1 LAGLYGYVRLPLYVL
16 ELFWT
21 WWLYRQAKAQPG
33 QARRWLRWSPVYWDE
48 LIFYPLPLLDRLLL
62 LALRADRATGLQEAT
77 FIAHSFRQ
85 GWAANQA
92 RLAFAAE
99 MLANCRSPETIASA
113 PAELEWL
120 ADEVMIELQ
129 QGTGEIV
136 PRLLAIA
143 NGVKTTVQ
151 ADHPYSRR
159 LGYREALDALDLLQQ
174 RLPSLGIQPLQRWQ
188 PAIDRWQQTLLDALD
203 NVLATTA
210 LVTATENPY
219 QPGNPLQLTRKELF
233 KGRKELRDAVVNAL
247 LERNRPTLVLQGPR
261 RMGKTS
267 FLLQLPALLPGQTL
281 PVFLDLQRPV
291 ITQSTAAFLF
301 NLARTISR
309 DARPYRLLLEPPQ
322 RAAFDETPFEAFA
335 AWLEDV
341 ALPSLQGFNLL
352 LTLDEFEKLGEAV
365 EAGRLDIRIFDE
377 LRYLIQHQTQ
387 LALLFAGVQTLDEL
401 GASWSSYFINIK
413 PLTISYLNPAEAEE
427 LIRQPDPG
435 ADFRLSYEEAVVA
448 GIIEQTGCQP
458 YLLQLVCSA
467 IVEEANAQARLHVS
481 QPVLEAALVRA
492 LDQGEPYFRNVWDE
506 MAGPEGQPLLQRLAS
521 LAGAVAL
528 PDSPALARMVRRRVV
543 SRNGDRYQVE
553 VPLVRRWVAERAPQ
567 T

>member
-1 LAGLYGYVRLPLYVL
+1 
-16 ELFWT
+16 
-21 WWLYRQAKAQPG
+21 
-33 QARRWLRWSPVYWDE
+33 
-48 LIFYPLPLLDRLLL
+48 
-62 LALRADRATGLQEAT
+62 
-77 FIAHSFRQ
+77 
-85 GWAANQA
+85 
-92 RLAFAAE
+92 
-99 MLANCRSPETIASA
+99 
-113 PAELEWL
+113 
-120 ADEVMIELQ
+120 
-129 QGTGEIV
+129 
-136 PRLLAIA
+136 
-143 NGVKTTVQ
+143 
-151 ADHPYSRR
+151 
-159 LGYREALDALDLLQQ
+159 
-174 RLPSLGIQPLQRWQ
+174 
-188 PAIDRWQQTLLDALD
+188 
-203 NVLATTA
+203 
-210 LVTATENPY
+210 
-219 QPGNPLQLTRKELF
+219 
-233 KGRKELRDAVVNAL
+233 
-247 LERNRPTLVLQGPR
+247 
-261 RMGKTS
+261 MGKTS

-335 AWLEDV
+335 TWLEDV

-365 EAGRLDIRIFDE
+365 EAGRLDVRIFDE

-401 GASWSSYFINIK
+401 GASWSTYFINIK

-448 GIIEQTGCQP
+448 DIIEQTGCQP

-467 IVEEANAQARLHVS
+467 IVEEANAQARLDVS
-481 QPVLEAALVRA
+481 RAVLEAALVRA
-492 LDQGEPYFRNVWDE
+492 LEQGEPYFRNVWDE

-521 LAGAVAL
+521 QAGEVAL
-528 PDSPALARMVRRRVV
+528 PDSPALARMIRRRVV